1 MWRCFSPHPHLG
13 LHVNMSFVSSPI
25 GASRP
30 SSGSNPTS
38 GPMLMLMTNESV
50 GGETD
55 QSLNCPICQLH
66 LRNPRVLPCLHS
78 FCLLCLQTHVGQSRH
93 FPCPV
98 CRMVSQVVFYN
109 FFVSHYKLK
118 HFHLVILARP
128 LDILH
133 ETTQDILQFWH
144 TILQ

>member
-1 MWRCFSPHPHLG
+1 MTCKTSIVTFQARKVENFFNDD
-13 LHVNMSFVSSPI
+13 NMSFVSSPI

-98 CRMVSQVVFYN
+98 CRMVRSSWIATLSFTISL
-109 FFVSHYKLK
+109 FVSHCKLK
-118 HFHLVILARP
+118 HFHFVILARP
-128 LDILH
+128 LEH
-133 ETTQDILQFWH
+133 FT
-144 TILQ
+144 